1 MEIKTMNDLKVKVKT
16 LGDIIDSFRDYV
28 EEILEKNQPQTNLL
42 ITKAREEKW
51 VRLEELKQKLRD
63 KCVRLLMLRAGGR
76 YKMFEAGMLYQ
87 CLLLLGMKE
96 YSRHKQVDAL
106 EKITC
111 HFFHENDAKKQLEEL
126 LKEKEVK

>member
-1 MEIKTMNDLKVKVKT
+1 MNDLKVKVKT